1 MKAQSDLANS
11 IEYKSAL
18 LLELWTE
25 IRELDDEKVL
35 RAKKVILHDLLA
47 QNHDEVEKTVCKNA
61 ENVKLDELADEC
73 SNENCPKCPDLDC
86 SSDGQEFQ
94 IDHSSIKEKAFEYL
108 VTNFKNVNYEKVE
121 KINFK
126 DEQFDQECVLKH
138 VPFTLFSVR
147 RAQCASN
154 NDHLGY
160 FVAKIPS
167 RPNFGAYS
175 VSYFQFQN
183 LICLSNTF

>member
-35 RAKKVILHDLLA
+35 RAKKVILHDLLV
-47 QNHDEVEKTVCKNA
+47 QNHDEIEKTVCKNA
-61 ENVKLDELADEC
+61 ENVKLDELVDES
-73 SNENCPKCPDLDC
+73 SNKNCPKSPDYDC

-154 NDHLGY
+154 YDHLKATLLQKY
-160 FVAKIPS
+160 QVDLASERNSLVIF
-167 RPNFGAYS
+167 NFR
-175 VSYFQFQN
+175 
-183 LICLSNTF
+183 T

>member
-61 ENVKLDELADEC
+61 GNVKLDDLADES
-73 SNENCPKCPDLDC
+73 SNENCPKCPDCDC

-126 DEQFDQECVLKH
+126 DEQFDQECVL
-138 VPFTLFSVR
+138 
-147 RAQCASN
+147 
-154 NDHLGY
+154 
-160 FVAKIPS
+160 
-167 RPNFGAYS
+167 
-175 VSYFQFQN
+175 N
-183 LICLSNTF
+183 LRILNTFLLHNLVCAAHNARPIMTT